1 MIFSA
6 TFPPEIE
13 ELANEILRSGFV
25 TASNNKPVSAN
36 NRVKQSF
43 LNVESEKMECLK
55 EMLDKEVK
63 TAAEK
68 NRFIYLI

>member
-13 ELANEILRSGFV
+13 ELAYEILRSDFV

-68 NRFIYLI
+68 NRLIF

>member
-68 NRFIYLI
+68 NRLIF